1 MKLKWQII
9 ILFQAAVEIFL
20 GYEMTK
26 FNVLPLKYLIVVYIV
41 LFLIFRLMYKFIKPP
56 KKIKKST
63 TRQVCLPSC
72 FYCDDLFILH
82 VD

>member
-20 GYEMTK
+20 GFVITK
-26 FNVLPLKYLIVVYIV
+26 FNILPLKYLIVVYLV

-56 KKIKKST
+56 KRIGKHAKKS
-63 TRQVCLPSC
+63 RRARLGKYVS
-72 FYCDDLFILH
+72 YAY
-82 VD
+82 